1 MIFERIKKLYA
12 EGKIKNPQVYI
23 DKGLITA
30 EQAKEIEKSHWKEN
44 TWKPLLIYQDTKMTL
59 KSPI

>member
-12 EGKIKNPQVYI
+12 RGKIKNLQVYV

-30 EQAKEIEKSHWKEN
+30 EQAKEIEKIH
-44 TWKPLLIYQDTKMTL
+44 
-59 KSPI
+59 